1 MQQAPGM
8 RVFGLTGGIGSGK
21 SSVAAHWRSRG
32 LPVVD
37 ADTLAR
43 EVVAP
48 GSEGLA
54 AILRDFG
61 SDLLLEGGLLDRK
74 ELARRVFGN
83 KDQLQ
88 RLESITHPRIEALRQ
103 QRLRELEVQG
113 EPLVCAEIPLLFEK
127 NMEAALRPVVLVS
140 VPEALQL
147 ERAARR
153 DGGATSDLRARIA
166 AQLPLAEKRARADY
180 VIDNRGTLEALHA
193 AADAVLAQICRA
205 LGVVPARYGLP
216 G

>member
-1 MQQAPGM
+1 M

-32 LPVVD
+32 LPVLD

-48 GSEGLA
+48 GSEGLS
-54 AILRDFG
+54 AILREFG
-61 SDLLLEGGLLDRK
+61 NDLLQGGVLNRK
-74 ELARRVFGN
+74 ELGRRVFGD
-83 KDQLQ
+83 KDQLL

-103 QRLRELEVQG
+103 QRLAELEARG

-147 ERAARR
+147 ERATRR
-153 DGGATSDLRARIA
+153 DGSAPADLQARID

-180 VIDNRGTLEALHA
+180 VIDNRGTLEALHG
-193 AADAVLAQICRA
+193 AADAVLAQICHGF
-205 LGVVPARYGLP
+205 GVAPARYGLP
-216 G
+216 

>member
-1 MQQAPGM
+1 M
-8 RVFGLTGGIGSGK
+8 RVFGLTGGIASGK

-48 GSEGLA
+48 GSEGLS
-54 AILRDFG
+54 AILGAFG
-61 SDLLLEGGLLDRK
+61 NELLQGGALNRK
-74 ELARRVFGN
+74 ELGRRVFAH

-88 RLESITHPRIEALRQ
+88 LLESITHPRIEALRR
-103 QRLRELEVQG
+103 QRLGELEARG
-113 EPLVCAEIPLLFEK
+113 EPLACAEIPLLFEK
-127 NMEAALRPVVLVS
+127 NMEAGLRPVVLVS

-153 DGGATSDLRARIA
+153 DGSAPADLQARID
-166 AQLPLAEKRARADY
+166 AQLPLAEKRRRADY
-180 VIDNRGTLEALHA
+180 VIDNRSTLEALYE
-193 AADAVLAQICRA
+193 AADAVLVQICHA
-205 LGVVPARYGLP
+205 LGVAPARYGLP

>member
-1 MQQAPGM
+1 M
-8 RVFGLTGGIGSGK
+8 RVFGLTGGIASGK
-21 SSVAAHWRSRG
+21 SSVAAHWRGRG
-32 LPVVD
+32 LPVLD

-48 GSEGLA
+48 GSEGLS
-54 AILRDFG
+54 AILGEFG
-61 SDLLLEGGLLDRK
+61 SDLLDGGVLNRK
-74 ELARRVFGN
+74 ELGRRVFGH

-103 QRLRELEVQG
+103 QRLGELQAQG
-113 EPLVCAEIPLLFEK
+113 EPLACAEIPLLFEK

-140 VPEALQL
+140 VPEALQR
-147 ERAARR
+147 ERATRR
-153 DGGATSDLRARIA
+153 DGSASADLQARID

-180 VIDNRGTLEALHA
+180 VIDNRGTLEALYA
-193 AADAVLAQICRA
+193 AADGVLAQLCHA
-205 LGVVPARYGLP
+205 LGVAPARYGLP

>member
-1 MQQAPGM
+1 M
-8 RVFGLTGGIGSGK
+8 RVFGLTGGLASGK

-48 GSEGLA
+48 GTEGLA
-54 AILRDFG
+54 AILREFG
-61 SDLLLEGGLLDRK
+61 SDLLEGTALNRK
-74 ELARRVFGN
+74 ELGRRVFGN

-103 QRLRELEVQG
+103 RRLSELEAQG

-127 NMEAALRPVVLVS
+127 NMEVALRPVVLVS

-153 DGGATSDLRARIA
+153 DGSAAADLQARID
-166 AQLPLAEKRARADY
+166 AQLPLVEKRARADY
-180 VIDNRGTLEALHA
+180 VIDNRGTLDALYA
-193 AADAVLAQICRA
+193 AADGVLLQICLA
-205 LGVVPARYGLP
+205 LGIAPARYGLP